1 MLIDAGE
8 SSNGASVVSY
18 IKNLGIKKLD
28 FVVATHPHAD
38 HIGGMATVINS
49 IAIDNFYM
57 PRKQHTTKTFEN
69 MLDALLNKNVN
80 VIEAKPGVSMVDS
93 KDLQVK
99 ILGPVSQN
107 SSNINNYSA
116 IIKIIFR
123 GTSFLLVGDAETN
136 ALSGLTAF

>member
-99 ILGPVSQN
+99 ILGPVS
-107 SSNINNYSA
+107 
-116 IIKIIFR
+116 
-123 GTSFLLVGDAETN
+123 
-136 ALSGLTAF
+136 